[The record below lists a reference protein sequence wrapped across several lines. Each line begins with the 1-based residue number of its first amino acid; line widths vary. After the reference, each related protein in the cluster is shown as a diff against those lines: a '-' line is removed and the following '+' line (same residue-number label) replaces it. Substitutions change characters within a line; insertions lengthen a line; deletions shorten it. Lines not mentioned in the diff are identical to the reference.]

1 MFMATLA
8 NPLPGRAGG
17 KIVRLVIV
25 LLLVAATLFWA
36 GRWVHYRLTHVHVT
50 DARIKTDMVSVA
62 ARLAGRVL
70 EMPVTEGD
78 SLTQGQL
85 LLGLDSAQAEQDL
98 RVIEASQVA
107 LQVERG
113 RLEAELALA
122 EAVDA
127 SRIMIARRAL
137 QAANVEWEKRQL
149 DLDKA
154 RADLARLKG
163 MASNN
168 MVSAQQLAD
177 TQYLVDSAETELRAA
192 SAGQSSAEAAL
203 AEAEAQALNQ
213 QVLRQELASLDARL
227 SEVAAR
233 RQRLALDVADH
244 RVSSPLTGVVART
257 FVEPGEY
264 VQAGQNLMMVY
275 NPDTLWIETNVKETT
290 FARVRTGQAV
300 RIRVDAF
307 SGERFSGRVERV
319 GAAATSEFALLP
331 SPNPSGNFTKTTQR
345 IPVRIHFDEPDPRLR
360 PGMMVEV
367 GIHVADD

>member
-1 MFMATLA
+1 MATLA
-8 NPLPGRAGG
+8 NPLRGRAGG
-17 KIVRLVIV
+17 KIARLMIV
-25 LLLVAATLFWA
+25 LLLVAATLFWG
-36 GRWVHYRLTHVHVT
+36 GRWAHYRMTHVHVT

-62 ARLAGRVL
+62 ARLPGRIL
-70 EMPVTEGD
+70 EMPATEGD
-78 SLTQGQL
+78 TLTRGQL
-85 LLGLDSAQAEQDL
+85 LLALDSAQVAQDL
-98 RVIEASQVA
+98 RVVEASQAA
-107 LQVERG
+107 LQGERA

-127 SRIMIARRAL
+127 SRITIARRAL
-137 QAANVEWEKRQL
+137 EAAAVERERRQL

-154 RADLARLKG
+154 HADLNRLQG
-163 MASNN
+163 MARNN

-177 TQYLVDSAETELRAA
+177 TQYLVDSAEAELRAA
-192 SAGQSSAEAAL
+192 RAGQSSAEAAL
-203 AEAEAQALNQ
+203 TEAEAQTLNQ
-213 QVLRQELASLDARL
+213 QVLRQDLASLDARL

-244 RVSSPLTGVVART
+244 RVTSPLNGVVART

-275 NPDTLWIETNVKETT
+275 NPDQLWIEANVKETT
-290 FARVRTGQAV
+290 FALIRTGQPV

-307 SGERFSGRVERV
+307 RSERFSGRVERI

>member
-8 NPLPGRAGG
+8 NPLPGRSGG
-17 KIVRLVIV
+17 KVARLMIV
-25 LLLVAATLFWA
+25 LLLVAAALFWG
-36 GRWVHYRLTHVHVT
+36 GRWLHYRMTHVHVT

-62 ARLAGRVL
+62 SRLAGRVL
-70 EMPVTEGD
+70 AMPVTEGET
-78 SLTQGQL
+78 LTRGQL
-85 LLGLDSAQAEQDL
+85 LLELDSAEVEQDL
-98 RVIEASQVA
+98 RVVEAGQAA
-107 LQVERG
+107 LQSERA

-122 EAVDA
+122 EALDA
-127 SRIMIARRAL
+127 SRITTARRAL
-137 QAANVEWEKRQL
+137 DAAEVEREQRQL

-154 RADLARLKG
+154 RADLDRLQG
-163 MASNN
+163 MARNN

-177 TQYLVDSAETELRAA
+177 AQYLVDSAETELR
-192 SAGQSSAEAAL
+192 SARAGESSVEATL
-203 AEAEAQALNQ
+203 AEAEAQTLNQ
-213 QVLRQELASLDARL
+213 QVLRQDLISLDARL
-227 SEVAAR
+227 NEMAAR
-233 RQRLALDVADH
+233 RQRLAMDVADH
-244 RVSSPLTGVVART
+244 RVSSPLNGVVART

-275 NPDTLWIETNVKETT
+275 NPDQLWVETNVKETS

-307 SGERFSGRVERV
+307 SGESFSGRVERI